1 MFIVPISKMPE
12 VGTLEQVR
20 NESTAGHEKS
30 SFKNILEQ
38 AMQETEQ
45 AVERSDELDKGLVTG
60 NIDDLHSA
68 MIQAEQTQASIEFTT
83 QVMSKAVSAYN
94 QIMSMQV

>member
-12 VGTLEQVR
+12 IGTLEQVKK
-20 NESTAGHEKS
+20 EDTVKS
-30 SFKNILEQ
+30 GEGSFQNILEQ

-45 AVERSDELDKGLVTG
+45 AIERSEELDGQLVTG

-94 QIMSMQV
+94 QIMAMQV